1 MGKRSSGRV
10 FGHVEGV
17 EVGQVYSNRILLAAS
32 GLHRPTQAG
41 ISGSQTEGADS
52 IVLSG
57 GYEDDDD
64 QGSTIV
70 YTGHGGRD
78 PNTKLQVEDQS
89 FTRQNAALARNHLT
103 GLPVRI
109 IRGPDPNSRY
119 APADGY
125 RYDGLFRV
133 VDSWMDIGRSGFKI
147 CRFRLEAIKAA
158 VGETDR
164 SPGDRSP
171 GRTQV
176 TIQRIVRDTALSRRV
191 KEIHNFRCQICG
203 VVLGSSAGPYA
214 EAAHIRPLGE
224 PHRGPD
230 IIENILCL
238 CPNHHVLFDLGA
250 ISIDD
255 NHRIIGMDATSLR
268 TVAQHQIGIEH
279 VRYHREKYCRQ

>member
-1 MGKRSSGRV
+1 MSKKSSGRV

-17 EVGQVYSNRILLAAS
+17 ENGQVYSNRILLAAS
-32 GLHRPTQAG
+32 GVHRPTQAG

-57 GYEDDDD
+57 GYEDDEDW
-64 QGSTIV
+64 GSIIV

-78 PNTKLQVEDQS
+78 PNTMLQVADQTL
-89 FTRQNAALARNHLT
+89 TRQNAALARNHVT

-109 IRGPDPNSRY
+109 IRGPDPNSPY

-133 VDSWMDIGRSGFKI
+133 VDSWMDNGRSGFKI
-147 CRFRLEAIKAA
+147 CRFRLEATKAS
-158 VGETDR
+158 VEETDR
-164 SPGDRSP
+164 RPVNRAP
-171 GRTQV
+171 ERTQV
-176 TIQRIVRDTALSRRV
+176 TIQRIIRDTALSRSV

-203 VVLGSSAGPYA
+203 VVLAGSAGPYA

-230 IIENILCL
+230 VIENILCL

-250 ISIDD
+250 ISVDD

-268 TVAQHQIGIEH
+268 TVAQHPIGIEH